1 MTNQELIELRRL
13 LIEIVTAILD
23 TRDKAMSWDEKQFLK
38 RALISKINRL

>member
-38 RALISKINRL
+38 RALVSKINRL